1 MRVLSLYVPE
11 ACPFVPSML
20 TIPCSVSIFLRCS
33 LWSSSPSTPISA
45 MMVKIVA
52 YRLVDALII
61 LVTFSVVGII
71 GVPCS
76 HLYLGLSHGML
87 LVLANHSYARQKLDL
102 LDSDS
107 FELAITV
114 FTSFGF
120 LRSATLLS
128 CLSRCRK
135 ALIVFSA
142 FPSFLALVRVFI
154 ISSSY
159 FTGCW
164 GRRIA
169 IGLVGILVP
178 IRLEWF
184 SIPVYR
190 FYIFYLFCGGFFCH
204 AFSPSCKFMICTSNR
219 CMHFVQSWFGLHVG
233 AYLHVNTLSDSV
245 MFTSLIHFLFSSWCE
260 PSDPSVEGGG
270 KILCRMSVRA
280 KIGMVR
286 QYDF

>member
-1 MRVLSLYVPE
+1 MFLSSGCLRFSANLSLTRRHIWLITYGLGNGWSSGFLARYSLSISAVRVLSLYVPE

-33 LWSSSPSTPISA
+33 LCSSSPSTPISA
-45 MMVKIVA
+45 MRVKIVA
-52 YRLVDALII
+52 YRLVEAEII
-61 LVTFSVVGII
+61 FVTFSRVGII

-76 HLYLGLSHGML
+76 HLYLGLSHCMP
-87 LVLANHSYARQKLDL
+87 LVLVNHSYARQKLDL

-114 FTSFGF
+114 FTSLGF

-142 FPSFLALVRVFI
+142 LPSFLALVRVFI
-154 ISSSY
+154 ISFSY

-184 SIPVYR
+184 SIPAWGV
-190 FYIFYLFCGGFFCH
+190 GDPGFKSQRPHHNTSTTFFGWFTC
-204 AFSPSCKFMICTSNR
+204 AF
-219 CMHFVQSWFGLHVG
+219 
-233 AYLHVNTLSDSV
+233 
-245 MFTSLIHFLFSSWCE
+245 
-260 PSDPSVEGGG
+260 
-270 KILCRMSVRA
+270 
-280 KIGMVR
+280 
-286 QYDF
+286 